1 MYSDETLF
9 NTVLVKG
16 EDLSREALKMAHAK
30 IPFGRFFVYAQEHRY
45 LSFCRSIAGW
55 MSKEREGDGM
65 RGHCRVLRSV
75 CRRKDALGIGDIPE
89 G

>member
-1 MYSDETLF
+1 M
-9 NTVLVKG
+9 
-16 EDLSREALKMAHAK
+16 
-30 IPFGRFFVYAQEHRY
+30 YAQEHRY
-45 LSFCRSIAGW
+45 LSFCQSIAGW

-75 CRRKDALGIGDIPE
+75 CRRKDGLGIGDICE